1 MKYEKDLMAEWD
13 EYAQQKYKSEQE
25 KALADEK
32 KALEAE
38 KKLMLEQGVETAK
51 TEVVKNLLLADKFTI
66 AEISNFANVS
76 EAFVRKVKK
85 ELKQFLIIV

>member
-13 EYAQQKYKSEQE
+13 EYAYK
-25 KALADEK
+25 KALEDEK
-32 KALEAE
+32 KALEHERKALLEKSIE
-38 KKLMLEQGVETAK
+38 KKNYEFVT
-51 TEVVKNLLLADKFTI
+51 NLLWADKFTI

-85 ELKQFLIIV
+85 ELK